1 MKWKKFEVEET
12 QKFKVDLSNIYSLHM
27 MQDATNIFTITIKF
41 SIKNLLAKQPS
52 SSQWEKA
59 QEGKIKTPRSSC
71 TMRAQPLPGPR
82 HQVTGVSLLPHHCP
96 YSNCCPPPSSTCA
109 GGPHKPFG
117 GRLSRVGSQSLLHPS
132 LVK

>member
-1 MKWKKFEVEET
+1 MNRLAILIVF
-12 QKFKVDLSNIYSLHM
+12 FFGLSNFYSYTRCSY
-27 MQDATNIFTITIKF
+27 ATNIFTITIKF
-41 SIKNLLAKQPS
+41 SIKNLLAKPPS
-52 SSQWEKA
+52 SSQRKKA

-117 GRLSRVGSQSLLHPS
+117 GRLSRVDSQSLLHPS